1 MKRVMQYADV
11 FYPSHPQHLE
21 NALYHYLQHDVDSI
35 CPKALIVPHAGF
47 MYSGKVAGY
56 GYRQLQ
62 QHHDVIKRI
71 VILAPSHKKT
81 LQTVTACSYE
91 YLETPLGDISVD
103 RTWCLGLP
111 VDNDAHD
118 SEYAIEVQLPFI
130 KQVLPKASV
139 VPLLLGHES
148 DEVLNQILNKAWLD
162 EESIILISSDLYHYV
177 SPQQAPALGMNISNL
192 IEDLSPDGVN
202 WEQACGFI
210 GVNNL
215 LKVVC
220 GNSGYAK
227 SNIILDSSQ
236 AIKSH
241 AQNVVGY
248 GCFSFY
254 KVPSNL

>member
-1 MKRVMQYADV
+1 MKRAMQYADV

-47 MYSGKVAGY
+47 VYSGKIAGY

-62 QHHDVIKRI
+62 QHHDIIKRI

-91 YLETPLGDISVD
+91 YLETPFGDIRVD
-103 RTWCLGLP
+103 QTWCQELP

-130 KQVLPKASV
+130 KQVLPKVSI

-148 DEVLNQILNKAWLD
+148 DEMLNQILNKAWLD

-177 SPQQAPALGMNISNL
+177 PPQQAPALGMSISNL
-192 IEDLSPDGVN
+192 IEDLPLDGVH

-210 GVNNL
+210 GINHL
-215 LKVVC
+215 LQVVREYA
-220 GNSGYAK
+220 GYAK
-227 SNIILDSSQ
+227 AGLVMDSSQ
-236 AIKSH
+236 IVKAH
-241 AQNVVGY
+241 NQNVVGY
-248 GCFSFY
+248 GTYAFY
-254 KVPSNL
+254 Q